1 MWKKVRKVSGEGLRK
16 EGSGFPGK
24 YVSPTRNGMKKL
36 LLVDGNSVLFRAYFS
51 TIYTN
56 RMSTSGGI
64 PTNAVFGFITMLQK
78 SIELSDPDAILVAWD
93 AGKKTFRHDK
103 FEAYKGTRPPLDDEL
118 LVQMPI
124 VREYL
129 DAAGISYYEQA
140 GYEADDIIG
149 TVAKSCE
156 GDWETTILTS
166 DKDLLQ
172 LVDPTTRVILMKR
185 GLQDVDIM
193 DEQAVEERYGL
204 KPIQII
210 DLKGLMGDPSDN
222 IPGVK
227 HIGEK
232 TALTLLHK
240 YGSIDNIY
248 AHIEDISGKR
258 KQYLLEGKDSAYLS
272 QELATIFKE
281 MELPFDLESLAYH
294 QNIQEAASFYHKY
307 EMKSLLE
314 KLGQKR
320 PIPGDA
326 PISLVEV
333 DHFDGAKNSGLLL
346 LPLCTREPFL
356 DQTLFG
362 FLYNVKEEVHYL
374 PVEKAKQDEAFL
386 DLLKTDSTLQAWSIK
401 NMLHLLD
408 RYGFPLPNFAQDIHL
423 ALFLLHSQA
432 TSTQDQVR
440 AANIILPTSLHDL
453 SLKKFGGFTQERALP
468 VYAKWCQGLKGL
480 MENELLPQLEAEN
493 LMDLY
498 ETIELPLTR
507 ILYQMEREGISISAE
522 ILREIGKDYQERMDE
537 IAKSVYAYAGH
548 EFNIGSPKQLGQV
561 LFDEMQ
567 LTSGGRKRSTAA
579 EVLQKMVGTHPIVED
594 ILEYRKYS
602 KLVSTYIEGL
612 MRYIKDGHIYTTFNQ
627 TVTTTGRLSSSD
639 PNLQNISVKTDEG
652 KQIRKAFVAPEGYCF
667 LSADYSQIELRLLAH
682 MANEEYMIQAFQE
695 DEDIH
700 NRTASIIFGVPEN
713 EVTEQERR
721 VAKTVNFAI
730 IYGQTEFGLSQEL
743 GISRLQAR
751 QFISAYLASYP
762 NIHRYMNQLIAFC
775 EEHGYVETL
784 LHRRRAIP
792 EIKDKNYMTREFG
805 KRAAM
810 NAPIQGSAADLI
822 KIAMVKMDEALK
834 EKNLRSKML
843 LQIHDE
849 LIFLVPN
856 DEKEEME
863 ALIVDVMSHAM
874 TLNVPLKASVGAGQS
889 WYEAK

>member
-1 MWKKVRKVSGEGLRK
+1 
-16 EGSGFPGK
+16 
-24 YVSPTRNGMKKL
+24 MKKL

-78 SIELSDPDAILVAWD
+78 SIQLSNPDAILVAWD

-103 FEAYKGTRPPLDDEL
+103 YEEYKGTRPSLDDEL

-129 DAAGISYYEQA
+129 QAAGIASYEKE

-149 TVAKSCE
+149 TVATACE
-156 GDWETTILTS
+156 DDWETTILTS

-172 LVDPTTRVILMKR
+172 LVDPTTRVMLMKR
-185 GLQDVDIM
+185 GLQEVDVM
-193 DEQAVEERYGL
+193 DEQAVEDRYGL

-248 AHIEDISGKR
+248 DHIDEISGKR
-258 KQYLLEGKDSAYLS
+258 KQYLLEGKEMAYLS

-281 MELPFDLESLAYH
+281 MDLPFDLESLAYH
-294 QNIQEAASFYHKY
+294 QNVEEAASFYHKY
-307 EMKSLLE
+307 EMNSLLE
-314 KLGQKR
+314 KLRQQR
-320 PIPGDA
+320 PLPSEG
-326 PISLVEV
+326 PVNLVIV
-333 DHFDGAKNSGLLL
+333 DHFDGAKNTGLVL
-346 LPLCTREPFL
+346 LPLATREPFL

-362 FLYNVKEEVHYL
+362 FLYNVGNEVHYL
-374 PVEKAKQDEAFL
+374 SVEKAQKDEAFL

-401 NMLHLLD
+401 TMLHLLD
-408 RYGFPLPNFAQDIHL
+408 RYGFPLAHFAYDIHL

-432 TSTQDQVR
+432 TSTQDQIR
-440 AANIILPTSLHDL
+440 AANIVLPTSLHDL
-453 SLKKFGGFTQERALP
+453 SLKKFGGFTEERALP
-468 VYAKWCQGLKGL
+468 VYAKWCEGLQGL
-480 MENELLPQLEAEN
+480 MENELLKQLEAEN

-498 ETIELPLTR
+498 QTIELPLTR
-507 ILYQMEREGISISAE
+507 ILYKMECEGIQISAD
-522 ILREIGKDYQERMDE
+522 ILSEIGKEYQDRMNE
-537 IAKSVYAYAGH
+537 IAQSVYGYAGH

-561 LFDEMQ
+561 LFDEMK
-567 LTSGGRKRSTAA
+567 LMSGGRKRSTAA
-579 EVLQKMVGTHPIVED
+579 EVLQKMIGTHPIVDE

-682 MANEEYMIQAFQE
+682 MANEQYMIQAFQE

-700 NRTASIIFGVPEN
+700 NRTASIIFDVPEN

-743 GISRLQAR
+743 GISRFQAR
-751 QFISAYLASYP
+751 QFIQAYMANYP
-762 NIHRYMNQLIAFC
+762 NIHRYMNELIAFC

-784 LHRRRAIP
+784 LHRRREIP

-822 KIAMVKMDEALK
+822 KIAMVKMDKALE
-834 EKNLRSKML
+834 EKHLQSKMI

-849 LIFLVPN
+849 LIFLVPQE
-856 DEKEEME
+856 EKEEME
-863 ALIVDVMSHAM
+863 KLIVEIMSQAM
-874 TLNVPLKASVGAGQS
+874 ELNVPLKASVGVGQS

>member
-1 MWKKVRKVSGEGLRK
+1 
-16 EGSGFPGK
+16 
-24 YVSPTRNGMKKL
+24 
-36 LLVDGNSVLFRAYFS
+36 
-51 TIYTN
+51 
-56 RMSTSGGI
+56 
-64 PTNAVFGFITMLQK
+64 MLQK
-78 SIELSDPDAILVAWD
+78 SIQLSNPDAILVAWD

-103 FEAYKGTRPPLDDEL
+103 YEEYKGTRPSLDDEL

-129 DAAGISYYEQA
+129 RAAGIASYEKE

-149 TVAKSCE
+149 TVATACE

-172 LVDPTTRVILMKR
+172 LVDATTQVMLMKR
-185 GLQDVDIM
+185 GLQEVDVM
-193 DEQAVEERYGL
+193 DEQAVEDRYGL

-248 AHIEDISGKR
+248 DHIDEISGKR
-258 KQYLLEGKDSAYLS
+258 KQYLLEGKEMAYLS

-281 MELPFDLESLAYH
+281 MDLPFDLESLAYH
-294 QNIQEAASFYHKY
+294 QNREEAASFYHKY
-307 EMKSLLE
+307 EMNSLLE
-314 KLGQKR
+314 KLRQQR
-320 PIPGDA
+320 PMPSEGPANLIT
-326 PISLVEV
+326 V
-333 DHFDGAKNSGLLL
+333 DHFDGAKNTGLVL
-346 LPLCTREPFL
+346 LPLYTRGPFL
-356 DQTLFG
+356 EQTLFG
-362 FLYNVKEEVHYL
+362 FLYNVENEVHYL
-374 PVEKAKQDEAFL
+374 PVEQAQKDEAFL
-386 DLLKTDSTLQAWSIK
+386 DLLKTDSTLQTWSIK
-401 NMLHLLD
+401 TMLHLLD
-408 RYGFPLPNFAQDIHL
+408 RYSFPLAIFAHDIHL

-432 TSTQDQVR
+432 TSTQDQIR
-440 AANIILPTSLHDL
+440 AANIVLPTSLHDL

-468 VYAKWCQGLKGL
+468 VYAKWCEGLQGL
-480 MENELLPQLEAEN
+480 MENELLKQLEAEN

-498 ETIELPLTR
+498 QTIELPLTR
-507 ILYQMEREGISISAE
+507 ILYKMECEGVQISAK
-522 ILREIGKDYQERMDE
+522 ILSEIGKEYQERMNE

-561 LFDEMQ
+561 LFDEMK

-579 EVLQKMVGTHPIVED
+579 EVLQKMVGTHPIVEE

-682 MANEEYMIQAFQE
+682 MANEQYMIQAFQE

-743 GISRLQAR
+743 GISRFQAR
-751 QFISAYLASYP
+751 QFIQAYMANYP
-762 NIHRYMNQLIAFC
+762 NIHRYMNELIAFC
-775 EEHGYVETL
+775 EDHGYVETL
-784 LHRRRAIP
+784 LHRRREIP

-822 KIAMVKMDEALK
+822 KIAMVKMDKAL
-834 EKNLRSKML
+834 EERNLQSKMI

-856 DEKEEME
+856 EEKEEME
-863 ALIVDVMSHAM
+863 KLIVQVMSQAM
-874 TLNVPLKASVGAGQS
+874 QLNVPLKASVGVGQS